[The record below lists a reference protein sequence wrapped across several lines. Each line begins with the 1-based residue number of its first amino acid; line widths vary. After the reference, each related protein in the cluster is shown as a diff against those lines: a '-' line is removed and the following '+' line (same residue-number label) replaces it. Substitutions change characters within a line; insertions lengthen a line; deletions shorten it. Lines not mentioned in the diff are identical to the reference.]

1 MLFCPPRCVNSD
13 CSGHRRPATGQIVRW
28 GYFTARCRERREQRF
43 RCLKCRKTFSRQTF
57 RHDYR
62 DRRPDCNERLF
73 ELLSVGVGLRSS
85 AAVLKISA
93 STAQRKMRKMSRTC
107 RMLYENLC
115 RTLPPGG
122 SYLLDEE
129 ESYEGASIRPLTVP
143 IVIERQNY
151 FIVATGVGSIRRL
164 APAGSARRAK
174 QGREEELLGKR
185 RDESR
190 KSVLAVLQS
199 LRRCTVGP
207 LLLQT
212 DKKASYAT
220 LAHKVFGADVTHE
233 TTAGSAPRT
242 THNPLF
248 PINLTVAMSRDN
260 CGRLRRKS
268 WLVSKL
274 AKWLRGQLAIFTV
287 FRNYVRQRFRR
298 DQPNETPAKL
308 MGLLPRQLLPLEV
321 LRWRQDWGNRSPHP
335 LSCSGSRTVTTGGD
349 VM

>member
-1 MLFCPPRCVNSD
+1 MPFCPPRCANSD
-13 CSGHRRPATGQIVRW
+13 CSGHRRPSTVHIVRW
-28 GYFTARCRERREQRF
+28 GYFTTRCRERREQRF

-73 ELLSVGVGLRSS
+73 ELLNLGVGLRSS

-107 RMLYENLC
+107 RMLHQNLC
-115 RTLPPGG
+115 RALPPGG

-164 APAGSARRAK
+164 APVGSGRRAK
-174 QGREEELLGKR
+174 QDREEDLRGKR
-185 RDESR
+185 KDESR
-190 KSVLAVLQS
+190 KSVLAVLRS
-199 LRRCTVGP
+199 LRRCTVGS

-212 DKKASYAT
+212 DKKSSYAT

-233 TTAGSAPRT
+233 TTAGSTPRT

-298 DQPNETPAKL
+298 DQRNETPAKF

-321 LRWRQDWGNRSPHP
+321 LRWRQDWGDRSPHP
-335 LSCSGSRTVTTGGD
+335 LSCSGLRTVPTGGA

>member
-1 MLFCPPRCVNSD
+1 MPFHPPRCANPD
-13 CSGHRRPATGQIVRW
+13 CSHHRNPAARHVVRW
-28 GYFTARCRERREQRF
+28 GYFTTRCRDNREQRF
-43 RCLKCRKTFSRQTF
+43 RCLKCLKTFSRQTF

-85 AAVLKISA
+85 AALLKISA

-107 RMLYENLC
+107 RMLHENLC
-115 RTLPPGG
+115 RTLPPDG
-122 SYLLDEE
+122 SYVMDEE

-164 APAGSARRAK
+164 APAGTGRRAK
-174 QGREEELLGKR
+174 QDREEKLLGKR
-185 RDESR
+185 KDESR

-207 LLLQT
+207 VRLQT
-212 DKKASYAT
+212 DKKSIYAT

-233 TTAGSAPRT
+233 TTAGSEART
-242 THNPLF
+242 TFNPLF

-260 CGRLRRKS
+260 CGRLRRRS

-298 DQPNETPAKL
+298 DQRNETPAKL

-321 LRWRQDWGNRSPHP
+321 LRWRQDWGERSSHP
-335 LSCSGSRTVTTGGD
+335 LSCSGARTVSKGGA
-349 VM
+349 VR